1 VKIKEIQHYLE
12 SLAPIN
18 YQESYD
24 NSGLIIGNGETEIS
38 NVLICLDCTEEIV
51 EEAIQKKCN
60 LIVSHH
66 PIIFSG
72 IKKLNG
78 KNYIERT
85 VIKAI
90 ENKIAIYAIH
100 TNFDN
105 YNFGVNFE
113 IANRIGIKNT
123 SVLLPKKNLNKL
135 VVYTPIDSV
144 QTVNK
149 SLFEIGV
156 GEIGN
161 YSKCSFNSE
170 GMGTFQPNEN
180 ANPTIGTANQLEKVK
195 EIRSEYIVPEHLI
208 SKALNT
214 LKNSHPYEEV
224 AYDIIPLK
232 NNNQTIGSGMV
243 GELEEEM
250 NTIDFLKLIKEKFN
264 CGIIRHTTIVKD
276 KIKKVAFCGGSGS
289 FLLPQAKAVNADIFI
304 TGDYKYHDFFD
315 AEDEILIA
323 DIGHFESE
331 QYTTNLLADILTKK
345 FPTFAF
351 YKTEIIT
358 NPINYF

>member
-1 VKIKEIQHYLE
+1 MKIKEIQNYLE

-24 NSGLIIGNGETEIS
+24 NSGLIIGNGETEVS
-38 NVLICLDCTEEIV
+38 NVLICLDCTEEIID
-51 EEAIQKKCN
+51 EAIQKECN
-60 LIVSHH
+60 LIISHH

-113 IANRIGIKNT
+113 IANRLKLKNT
-123 SVLLPKKNLNKL
+123 QVLLPKKNLNKL

-144 QTVNK
+144 QEVNK
-149 SLFEIGV
+149 ALFEVGV

-161 YSKCSFNSE
+161 YSKCSFNTE
-170 GMGTFQPNEN
+170 GMGTFQPNES
-180 ANPTIGTANQLEKVK
+180 ANPTIGKVNQLEKVK

-208 SKALNT
+208 YKAIQT
-214 LKNSHPYEEV
+214 LIVTHPYEEV
-224 AYDIIPLK
+224 AYDIFPLK
-232 NNNQTIGSGMV
+232 NNNRTVGSGMF
-243 GELEEEM
+243 GELEDEI
-250 NTIDFLKLIKEKFN
+250 NTLDFLNIVKQNFN
-264 CGIIRHTTIVKD
+264 CGIIRHTKILKD
-276 KIKKVAFCGGSGS
+276 KIKRVAFCGGSGS
-289 FLLPQAKAVNADIFI
+289 FLLPQAKAVKADIFI

-315 AEDEILIA
+315 SEDEILIA

>member
-1 VKIKEIQHYLE
+1 MKIKEIQNYLE
-12 SLAPIN
+12 SFAPIN
-18 YQESYD
+18 YQETYD
-24 NSGLIIGNGETEIS
+24 NSGLIIGNTESEIT
-38 NVLICLDCTEEIV
+38 NILICLDCTEEII

-60 LIVSHH
+60 LIISHH

-105 YNFGVNFE
+105 YNFGVNYE
-113 IANRIGIKNT
+113 IANRLGIKNT
-123 SVLLPKKNLNKL
+123 NVLLPKKNLNKL
-135 VVYTPIDSV
+135 VIYTPIESV
-144 QTVNK
+144 QKVNK

-161 YSKCSFNSE
+161 YSKCSFNTE
-170 GMGTFQPNEN
+170 GVGTFQPNDK
-180 ANPTIGTANQLEKVK
+180 ANPTVGSANQLEKVK
-195 EIRSEYIVPEHLI
+195 EIRSEYIIPEHLI

-214 LKNSHPYEEV
+214 LKIIHPYEEV

-250 NTIDFLKLIKEKFN
+250 NTVEFLHLVKEKFN
-264 CGIIRHTTIVKD
+264 CGIIRHTNIVKD
-276 KIKKVAFCGGSGS
+276 KIKKIAFCGGAGS
-289 FLLPQAKAVNADIFI
+289 FLLTQAKSFKADIFI

-351 YKTEIIT
+351 YKTELIT